1 MKRIASIFIA
11 LSLCTLPCFNV
22 IAEDSAVTAAIPQ
35 VVDAP
40 IEVTQETI
48 DSNDTPAQKDQNTT
62 SGKAGDDTKANE
74 EKPEEPAQTQETEP
88 TQETKPTQK
97 PESTQEPT
105 DEGTAVGESQ
115 TSGEQAAKKAKVA
128 AAKEKEQSAENKLL
142 GATTMMA
149 TGMGAMELASSMSEQ
164 KADQEAEDQMRAY
177 LSTFYCQYGNK
188 RVPGG
193 NKNVETGGGNE
204 LVNLYAQYVNL
215 ANDLKARKAAL
226 DIAPGIESEA
236 ILDSATAGLY
246 DDVNIGPRGSMF
258 TSLARALQDPTGEDA
273 QKWKAQQE
281 ESAKGIKDGAIALG
295 VGAIGSAVIDL
306 AINHTGDKDKDNED
320 TEKSELC
327 TKGGLGKW
335 DATNKECT
343 CKTSTQY
350 YGRELQF
357 NNELHICTTLADV
370 EIDGLTKKE
379 KEKLQTCNKSA
390 KTHAW
395 NIEQEECVTKPT
407 GNPKTGYG
415 I

>member
-22 IAEDSAVTAAIPQ
+22 IAEDSAALDAILQ
-35 VVDAP
+35 AG
-40 IEVTQETI
+40 
-48 DSNDTPAQKDQNTT
+48 NGN
-62 SGKAGDDTKANE
+62 AGDDTEANE
-74 EKPEEPAQTQETEP
+74 EKTKEPAPTQETEP
-88 TQETKPTQK
+88 TQEP
-97 PESTQEPT
+97 EPT
-105 DEGTAVGESQ
+105 DEGTAVG
-115 TSGEQAAKKAKVA
+115 TPKTAGEKAAKEAKVA
-128 AAKEKEQSAENKLL
+128 AAQEKYDAAKAKEQSAENKLL

-164 KADQEAEDQMRAY
+164 KADQEAEDEMRAY

-204 LVNLYAQYVNL
+204 LINLYAQYVNL

-306 AINHTGDKDKDNED
+306 AINHTGDKDKDDED
-320 TEKSELC
+320 TEENTEKSELC
-327 TKGGLGKW
+327 TKGGLGTYDEDTK
-335 DATNKECT
+335 KCT
-343 CKTSTQY
+343 CKNKKH
-350 YGRELQF
+350 YGRYLKF
-357 NNELHICTTLADV
+357 NSELHICTTLADA
-370 EIDGLTKKE
+370 EIDELTEKQ

-390 KTHAW
+390 ATHAW
-395 NIEQEECVTKPT
+395 NIEQEECVTKP
-407 GNPKTGYG
+407 NKKTTSGYG